1 MGHRVAGRLQ
11 ARHDTDRARH
21 VALRLRG
28 FQLLD
33 SIAVDGDGNVCVATL
48 VTGAIS
54 VISPEGKMV
63 EQIRV
68 PKYDVFVTNICF
80 GGPDLRTAY
89 ITSSGLGLL
98 YATEWPVPGLRLSY
112 NA

>member
-1 MGHRVAGRLQ
+1 MAPGTLFYDFEGW
-11 ARHDTDRARH
+11 
-21 VALRLRG
+21 
-28 FQLLD
+28 QLLD
-33 SIAVDGDGNVCVATL
+33 SLAVDSEGNVCVATL

-54 VISPEGKMV
+54 VISPKGELLRQV
-63 EQIRV
+63 AV

-89 ITSSGLGLL
+89 ITSSGFGLL
-98 YATEWPVPGLRLSY
+98 YAVEWPCPGLRLNY